1 MNKFQ
6 KAIRY
11 TKPLTEIDEK
21 IRRLDEAMRTSGLY
35 TVVDTDPGVDEV
47 SPTFMGAPLGDFSAD
62 NLDSFEWNDQGDDPE
77 ADPDM
82 SQLVVTDALNREIP
96 RFAVP
101 GVTYTY
107 DKGVRTP
114 DYSLYGGNVP
124 LGIGFHGRAINSQVW
139 GYLTSGGFN
148 SVVQQGVFT
157 TPGPKTELQQ
167 FFLDRIAG
175 RDGGWGPYTSKTIY
189 LWGPLDCLG
198 GSCYGASEYSPAGTT
213 NSSDPLADFGLYA
226 YTMLVPKSG
235 NEIYASDA
243 GVRVRSPRVNLVT
256 RTDNLG
262 DPGFFPGLISNITK
276 AVGDVVKSVINTIKG
291 ITESIIDNLKNN
303 LDNFVD
309 TASDM
314 IGAFNEAAT
323 DVLNNYIK
331 PAINFA
337 QNIADGIS
345 DGLNLVNRVKG
356 TIRDAYKN
364 GDVIPPTRPGERPTI
379 REGAPGSKSNPI
391 KNELSKSARKTLTN
405 HLNKYDADNNVF
417 ELKTHIQDLTSTGL
431 DGGGHLGLKA
441 THNNLAGDTT
451 VDSKGDVHIQDT
463 YGFGPSPDIR
473 NKLWGGVGAFADAAE
488 NIYNALGGDGKGASE
503 AIQTFWDQGG
513 PVGAIAGELG
523 RAAGVGGGMPD
534 QNSPLVH
541 FETTVPSS
549 DIPKDNFKPT
559 LGSVKE
565 SVLFEKWKK
574 KEDKKKSIS
583 DFQAFTMVLKALPP
597 SMKKVFRFEIEAA
610 FQIAML
616 SPDEKSFK
624 EKEIKNS
631 LINKYHDVYVDDHF
645 PENKEQTS
653 RVKKILARNIELS
666 DPKTFKDPKPAL
678 TYGKVFGEDSKDK
691 KVKIKD
697 PNRKSAARFFVREKK
712 KKLLR
717 HLEVNDLKKTHQ
729 RCLDE
734 QRALYLERKERE
746 IRKLEEAIIIK
757 ELSEPYKSDWRSE
770 INEAMTSSEV
780 LLTTLNPT
788 DAPLTTLDGGDA
800 ASFNNDNGGPNLG
813 SDNDGLSGCTI
824 VSSGTGS
831 GSSGGFNLGQNYLA
845 FNQSSFDDGD
855 EAGTQNLRFAVMAP
869 MDASRATTLEVTAI
883 VGNGSNGGDAPESGE
898 DIVLAYASGPN
909 SFRTIQDDQGNDIVV
924 VPHNGSGSLQTY
936 SVTIPTEYRVP
947 NISFILRSRQN
958 TLSLST
964 QDNYGITEI
973 KLKRTSPMSVLVSL
987 DSPEAT
993 SFIRTDPIM
1002 QGLSAE
1008 GRRKRLEDMLDAGN
1022 EYLLKQ
1028 LGIQGSLA
1036 RPADTG
1042 NIVSW
1047 QQAASGITRT
1057 NTSRTSSSKSK
1068 STSIFGNSSSRSR
1081 TFGSFGGRNFGSTT
1095 NRRFGSSQS
1104 ISSTAVSQQLYKND
1118 LKAAGYSDKQIA
1130 QKTNVR
1136 YIAPK
1141 KNIET
1146 AKAKASASKTS
1157 SDINFDQQ
1165 KLERDIAWLK
1175 GMGKSFAQ
1183 GYLGGRNDA
1192 EANAIRSAL
1201 GMQTRS
1207 TSTSTSTSTSPAQA
1221 KFDSLP
1227 DYEKAWLNKM
1237 GPAFTKGYLGTSPP
1251 QPPTKPQPQNQLTP
1265 QQLANIEA
1273 SLKQLE
1279 IDKENDKKAAAARNL
1294 EFAANLAM
1302 DALTVAALLSPI
1314 PGDEAAILAAR
1325 GGAQV
1330 AKQTAKTTLK
1340 QGVRQGVRQGAK
1352 SSQYKVEP
1360 LNVAGRRFD
1369 SLGRELDRVTGRR
1382 LNQSYEP
1389 QGQVISEKKLKSPKE
1404 VLNNK
1409 IPGYY
1414 DGKPAPLGFPDN
1426 PPPEMVNGMHPDLVD
1441 GKKVADRFN
1450 RLDPQS
1456 AQAMPPTGNP
1466 HIDKKVKAARKKSK

>member
-124 LGIGFHGRAINSQVW
+124 LGIGFHGRAISSQVW

-226 YTMLVPKSG
+226 YTILVPKSG
-235 NEIYASDA
+235 NEIYSSDA

-405 HLNKYDADNNVF
+405 HLNNYDADNVF

-463 YGFGPSPDIR
+463 YGFGPSPDIK

-503 AIQTFWDQGG
+503 AIQTFFDQGG
-513 PVGAIAGELG
+513 PVGAIVGELG

-549 DIPKDNFKPT
+549 DIPKANFKPT

-924 VPHNGSGSLQTY
+924 VPYNGSGSLQTY

-1104 ISSTAVSQQLYKND
+1104 ISSTGVSQQLYKND

-1141 KNIET
+1141 KNT
-1146 AKAKASASKTS
+1146 GPAVDSTKVKQDYKVA
-1157 SDINFDQQ
+1157 QQ
-1165 KLERDIAWLK
+1165 KYQQDLA
-1175 GMGKSFAQ
+1175 A
-1183 GYLGGRNDA
+1183 
-1192 EANAIRSAL
+1192 
-1201 GMQTRS
+1201 
-1207 TSTSTSTSTSPAQA
+1207 
-1221 KFDSLP
+1221 
-1227 DYEKAWLNKM
+1227 YEKALAADKQKSAELSKAVSAARAVYLKR
-1237 GPAFTKGYLGTSPP
+1237 GQTPAQRQQSYSKLQAAIKAGTDHGLSTLRNPITKPTAPAPPASQP
-1251 QPPTKPQPQNQLTP
+1251 QPKFTSK
-1265 QQLANIEA
+1265 QLAD
-1273 SLKQLE
+1273 
-1279 IDKENDKKAAAARNL
+1279 IDKQIKDLQAQSEKNKRD
-1294 EFAANLAM
+1294 AANNMNMARLNAVVGG
-1302 DALTVAALLSPI
+1302 AAGGAALGLL
-1314 PGDEAAILAAR
+1314 GGAAITAGL
-1325 GGAQV
+1325 GGAALRAGSQV
-1330 AKQTAKTTLK
+1330 VKTGAGSPGARAFAKANPGKYNPFL
-1340 QGVRQGVRQGAK
+1340 
-1352 SSQYKVEP
+1352 SNKVNRY
-1360 LNVAGRRFD
+1360 LRN
-1369 SLGRELDRVTGRR
+1369 SH
-1382 LNQSYEP
+1382 EP
-1389 QGQVISEKKLKSPKE
+1389 QGQVISEKKLKSPQE
-1404 VLNNK
+1404 VLNK

-1414 DGKPAPLGFPDN
+1414 DGKPSPLGFPET
-1426 PPPEMVNGMHPDLVD
+1426 PPPKTINGYHPDLVD

-1450 RLDPQS
+1450 RLDPIS
-1456 AQAMPPTGNP
+1456 AKAMPLTGNP
-1466 HIDKKVKAARKKSK
+1466 HIDKKVKAARKKPK